1 MTRRYNQFC
10 PAARALDL
18 VGERWTLLVVR
29 ELLYGSKRYTD
40 IQSALPGI
48 GPNVLAD
55 RLRSMERSG
64 LLRKRTL
71 APPVASTVYE
81 LTELGEGLRPV
92 VWSLFRWG
100 LQLVDAPGVDEAIR
114 ASYWLP
120 ALEASAS
127 AGPIPTDLEE
137 TYEFRIDGET
147 IAVAVSGGAVEVS
160 PGSAGSPAVIV
171 TTDAETFA
179 GLGMGWTTPAE
190 ASKAGKL
197 TVEGDR
203 DASVRC
209 AELFRVDQRD
219 RIPA

>member
-1 MTRRYNQFC
+1 MRSYNQFC

-18 VGERWTLLVVR
+18 VGERWTLLIVR
-29 ELLYGSKRYTD
+29 ELLYGAKRYTD
-40 IQSALPGI
+40 VQSALPGI

-55 RLRSMERSG
+55 RLRSMEASG

-92 VWSLFRWG
+92 VWALFRWG
-100 LQLVDAPGVDEAIR
+100 LQLVDAPGLDEAVR

-120 ALEASAS
+120 ALESAASE
-127 AGPIPTDLEE
+127 GPIPKDVDEM
-137 TYEFRIDGET
+137 YEFRIDGET
-147 IAVAVSGGAVEVS
+147 ISVTVAGGAVEVGQ
-160 PGSAGSPAVIV
+160 GSATSPAVIV

-190 ASKAGKL
+190 AAKAGKL
-197 TVEGDR
+197 TVEGDSG
-203 DASVRC
+203 ASVRC
-209 AELFRVDQRD
+209 AELFRVDRRD
-219 RIPA
+219 RIGA